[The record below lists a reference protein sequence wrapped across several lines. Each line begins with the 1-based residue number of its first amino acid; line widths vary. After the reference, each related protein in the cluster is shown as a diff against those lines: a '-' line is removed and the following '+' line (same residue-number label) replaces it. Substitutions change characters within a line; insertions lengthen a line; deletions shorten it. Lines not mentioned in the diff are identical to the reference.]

1 MTTDAGEIEVD
12 ERRKREDREKEL
24 DDLRAV
30 LDLPQGR
37 RLLWRYLGLA
47 GVFKNPHAA
56 DSHQTSFFCGQQAIG
71 QTLLSDITTAQDEAL
86 ILMMREAAAE
96 SQRRKV
102 EAEKELREAD
112 AREN

>member
-12 ERRKREDREKEL
+12 ERRKRDDRGKEL

-30 LDLPQGR
+30 MDLPQGR

-71 QTLLSDITTAQDEAL
+71 QTLLADITTARDEAL
-86 ILMMREAAAE
+86 IMMMREAAAE
-96 SQRRKV
+96 IQRRKL
-102 EAEKELREAD
+102 EAEKEQKIAD
-112 AREN
+112 ERGD